1 MRWDGDAVATSL
13 RSEPVVPARGLE
25 GPRRRQAQS
34 SFVDLL
40 FAGDRN
46 RWKG

>member
-1 MRWDGDAVATSL
+1 MRWDGDAVAISL
-13 RSEPVVPARGLE
+13 RSEPVVPARSKR
-25 GPRRRQAQS
+25 PRRRQAQS